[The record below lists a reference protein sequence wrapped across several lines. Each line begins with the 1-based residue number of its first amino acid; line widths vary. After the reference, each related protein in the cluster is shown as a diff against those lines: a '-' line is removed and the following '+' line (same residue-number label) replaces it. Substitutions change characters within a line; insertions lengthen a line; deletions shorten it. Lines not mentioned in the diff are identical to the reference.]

1 MQEKRKSMK
10 EKIKRE
16 LRWIRKRIKL
26 SIGDIK
32 AELEDLEKA
41 VSRGKIDDV
50 LFPAMNIK
58 DAAELILEERAIWCK
73 LKELLKDEEKD

>member
-1 MQEKRKSMK
+1 MKMK

-41 VSRGKIDDV
+41 VSKGKIDDV
-50 LFPAMNIK
+50 LFPAVNIGNI
-58 DAAELILEERAIWCK
+58 AEHLLELRAVWCK

>member
-1 MQEKRKSMK
+1 MKMK
-10 EKIKRE
+10 EKIKKE

-41 VSRGKIDDV
+41 VSKGKIDNV
-50 LFPAMNIK
+50 MFPAMNIK

-73 LKELLKDEEKD
+73 LKELLKDEGDN

>member
-1 MQEKRKSMK
+1 MK

>member
-1 MQEKRKSMK
+1 MK

-32 AELEDLEKA
+32 ADLEDLEKA
-41 VSRGKIDDV
+41 VSKGKIDDAM
-50 LFPAMNIK
+50 FPAMNIN
-58 DAAELILEERAIWCK
+58 DEAELILELRTLWCK
-73 LKELLKDEEKD
+73 LKELLKYGKKD

>member
-1 MQEKRKSMK
+1 MK
-10 EKIKRE
+10 EKIKKE

-41 VSRGKIDDV
+41 VSKGKIDDV
-50 LFPAMNIK
+50 LFPAMNIGNV
-58 DAAELILEERAIWCK
+58 AEYLLELRAVWCK